1 MADDSQFLLLPG
13 ESEAEFLQHKEGWL
27 QEYQPQT
34 EVARHLVS
42 EVAVAH
48 WYLMRVRR
56 WYNQVLQKN
65 PDPLRWSEQE
75 RKEMDRATRDRIA
88 AERSFQ
94 RALHNLEQ
102 FRKTRVREAMQELK
116 LLQAAQPASPQPA
129 AAKKRTPAPEP
140 PPQSAKDALFQGQ
153 NARKN
158 KRKLGVLDQWAEIT
172 CDEQGNTRTEL
183 IPSNEELIKEG
194 QAMESPPDLVY
205 RRFHFVN
212 GVPPEYYWTTTSS
225 ERRQRGGLATQRMA
239 VETWLETIEREKAS
253 GSPHLGPCGKN
264 LPRPKERGEC
274 ECPVC
279 LQLSLNQEISPGNSP
294 DG

>member
-1 MADDSQFLLLPG
+1 MPDDSQFLILPG

-56 WYNQVLQKN
+56 WYNQALQKK

-75 RKEMDRATRDRIA
+75 RQEMDRATRDRIA

-116 LLQAAQPASPQPA
+116 LLQAVQPASPQPA
-129 AAKKRTPAPEP
+129 GARKRTPAPEP
-140 PPQSAKDALFQGQ
+140 PPPQSPKDALFQGQ
-153 NARKN
+153 NAKKN

-172 CDEQGNTRTEL
+172 RDEQGNTITEL

-194 QAMESPPDLVY
+194 QAMETPPDLVY

-212 GVPPEYYWTTTSS
+212 GVPPEYYWTTSSS
-225 ERRQRGGLATQRMA
+225 ERRQSGGFATQRMA
-239 VETWLETIEREKAS
+239 VETWLDTIEREKAS
-253 GSPHLGPCGKN
+253 GSHHIGPCGKN
-264 LPRPKERGEC
+264 LARPKERGEC

-279 LQLSLNQEISPGNSP
+279 LSLSP
-294 DG
+294 DP